1 MKGLLLVFSLFFALC
16 YSTNVYLT
24 AYSAPSCDAATGYA
38 VLKFN
43 LTSGSCFNSGSGGLL
58 LNTDGSVSFFSNAN
72 CSGNLTFSVASGSA
86 CANGTFGNYQ
96 SFSQMVTPGVYIQ
109 TDLYQNQNCST
120 PTYPFKT
127 YFLNGTCFSVNSTYS
142 FSYVAAPA
150 PNITYYY
157 FISATCSSSF
167 SLINFV
173 PGCNAVGKSFLNIG
187 IQDLPVLTT
196 TGATTGSSVTG
207 TSVTGSS
214 VTGSSSTTGATTGSS
229 VTGTS
234 VTGSSVTG
242 SSVTGSSVTGSSV
255 TGTSITGSSVTGSS
269 VTGTSVTGSSVT
281 GSSSTTGAG
290 STTGSSSSNDSNV
303 FYPSLFLLVSLF
315 LTSLF

>member
-196 TGATTGSSVTG
+196 TGS
-207 TSVTGSS
+207 SVTGSS
-214 VTGSSSTTGATTGSS
+214 VTGSTVTGGS
-229 VTGTS
+229 VTGT
-234 VTGSSVTG
+234 
-242 SSVTGSSVTGSSV
+242 SVTGSSVTGSSV